1 MDPAPLPP
9 QPGRAPET
17 SAKKYSLTDYTFQF
31 ITITA
36 GVLIA
41 LLINGLVEW
50 NANRNLVRDARA
62 NIALELAANK
72 KEVDMLIAST
82 PDRLKQIDAALS
94 LANGLLAAQPN
105 NVRSLHLNFTL
116 AELSSA
122 AWRTAERTGA
132 LSHMEYQEVQR
143 FSALYDF
150 QDLFAE
156 RQGDLVAQVA
166 DAFSVLGPDFDPS
179 KPHLKDMESFRQQIL
194 RLRGTHDIQG
204 KLAILLAEKYQA
216 LITS

>member
-1 MDPAPLPP
+1 MDTAPPP
-9 QPGRAPET
+9 EPTRA
-17 SAKKYSLTDYTFQF
+17 SDAAARKYALTDYTFQF

-72 KEVDMLIAST
+72 MVVEMLNAAT
-82 PDRLKQIDAALS
+82 PDRLKQIDDALSFANAALT
-94 LANGLLAAQPN
+94 AQPI
-105 NVRSLHLNFTL
+105 NVRSLHLNFSL

-132 LSHMEYQEVQR
+132 LSHMAYDEVQR

-150 QDLFAE
+150 QDLFAD
-156 RQGDLVAQVA
+156 RQRDLMAQVA
-166 DAFSVLGPDFDPS
+166 AAFSVLGPDFDPS
-179 KPHLKDMESFRQQIL
+179 KPNLNDMESFRQQIL
-194 RLRGTHDIQG
+194 RLRGTNDIQG
-204 KLAILLAEKYQA
+204 KLAILLAERYQE
-216 LITS
+216 LIAQ